1 MQLLC
6 TLTSPFARK
15 VRMFALA
22 KGVSDR
28 IELVPSNPLDDPD
41 ALLRI
46 NPLSKVQALVLDDG
60 MGLYDSRVI
69 CEYLDTLTDDP
80 VLIPRQSDQYWNLM
94 RRQALA
100 DGLMDAAVNIVF
112 ERRRPAH
119 EQSPSWML
127 RWEDKVRRALQALDA
142 EQATLSLQRLDGIA
156 AAAALAYLD
165 FRLPDLDWAGHC
177 PLLTQWWK
185 QAAQARCVIETAP
198 A

>member
-46 NPLSKVQALVLDDG
+46 NPLSKVPALVLDDG

-69 CEYLDTLTDDP
+69 CEYLDTLMDAP

-94 RRQALA
+94 RHQALA

-119 EQSPSWML
+119 
-127 RWEDKVRRALQALDA
+127 
-142 EQATLSLQRLDGIA
+142 
-156 AAAALAYLD
+156 
-165 FRLPDLDWAGHC
+165 
-177 PLLTQWWK
+177 
-185 QAAQARCVIETAP
+185 
-198 A
+198 

>member
-46 NPLSKVQALVLDDG
+46 NPLSKVPALVLDDG

-69 CEYLDTLTDDP
+69 CEYLDTLMDAP

-94 RRQALA
+94 RHQALA

-112 ERRRPAH
+112 ERRRPPH